1 MLRLDDHLDAQH
13 ELYSE
18 VLSLRKELM
27 VVQEDEKRL
36 RDQLGNMALHEAAL
50 KPEVTKEWN
59 TVEMEASDSP
69 LKEVWEKQ
77 MAEQSPERM
86 DWTTVNISDLHQRA
100 RAARKDFQKAEKHAR
115 GMLSKQKKKSSKT
128 QARNEEVKDDLQGAF
143 DEEMEN
149 LREAREKLRQ
159 IEAEEHFH
167 YHRGTGKRREAAVEA
182 EKLEMAKDRRRAALE
197 NGTIEHVGELQ
208 YENDH
213 LQEETK
219 KMDHVLR
226 NTNTIMREKEAALQE
241 DLQHVEGEGDEEKE
255 VLERLMTEDERIT
268 RIREDLHKTLLY
280 VRAHHKIV

>member
-18 VLSLRKELM
+18 VLSLRKELA

-36 RDQLGNMALHEAAL
+36 RDQLGNVALHEAAL
-50 KPEVTKEWN
+50 KPEVTKEWG
-59 TVEMEASDSP
+59 TVESESSNSC
-69 LKEVWEKQ
+69 LREVWAKQ

-100 RAARKDFQKAEKHAR
+100 RAARKEFQKAEKKAQ

-128 QARNEEVKDDLQGAF
+128 AARNEEVKADLQDAF

-149 LREAREKLRQ
+149 LRDAREKLRQ
-159 IEAEEHFH
+159 IEVEERFH
-167 YHRGTGKRREAAVEA
+167 YRRGTGKRREAPVET
-182 EKLEMAKDRRRAALE
+182 EKLELAKDNRRTALE
-197 NGTIEHVGELQ
+197 NGTIEHVRELQ

-213 LQEETK
+213 LQKETK
-219 KMDHVLR
+219 KMDHVLQ
-226 NTNTIMREKEAALQE
+226 NTTTIMREKEAALQA
-241 DLQHVEGEGDEEKE
+241 DLQHVEVEGDEERE
-255 VLERLMTEDERIT
+255 VLERLTAEDERIT

-280 VRAHHKIV
+280 VRAHHKIA